1 MDDGNKLVVNKPEEE
16 KIKDLMTFVKK
27 TRPDM
32 FSKIISVIQE
42 MSNKTDINA
51 EEMNAKLKIHI
62 KEIIK
67 HDE

>member
-1 MDDGNKLVVNKPEEE
+1 
-16 KIKDLMTFVKK
+16 MTFVKK

-42 MSNKTDINA
+42 MSSKTDISA